1 MLANTPQPVTTIEKR
16 MAVARCQRSLSVA
29 IVLLVPVYYNNT
41 ASLRNQERYKNMYDI
56 MVDRD
61 MRQRGMRKTT
71 RRGDVI

>member
-29 IVLLVPVYYNNT
+29 IVLLVPVYNNT
-41 ASLRNQERYKNMYDI
+41 APLRNQERYKNMYDI

-71 RRGDVI
+71 RRGDAI